1 KPGRLAQEGETLDP
15 DRTVLDTVREASPLS
30 ETDARNF
37 LHFFLF
43 EGDDA
48 LRRVGDCS
56 LGERTRLQLAL
67 LVLRGCNLL
76 LLDEP
81 LNHLDIEG
89 REHFE
94 QALDAFEGTVI
105 AVAHDRAFL
114 RSFAERT
121 VTIGGR

>member
-1 KPGRLAQEGETLDP
+1 
-15 DRTVLDTVREASPLS
+15 
-30 ETDARNF
+30 ETDARSF

-43 EGDDA
+43 AGDSVF
-48 LRRVGDCS
+48 RPVGACS
-56 LGERTRLQLAL
+56 MGERTRLQLAL

-76 LLDEP
+76 VLDEP

-94 QALDAFEGTVI
+94 QALAAFDGTVV

-114 RSFAERT
+114 RSFAGRT
-121 VTIGGR
+121 VTIGATEVPSGAG